1 MNLKGLWFAT
11 WVIVSGAGVF
21 AEDPKVELGPYP
33 YESRPDHDAF
43 RGFNPR
49 KAPPVGP
56 LLLVPGDRLAICGDS
71 ITEQKMYSRL
81 IEAYLTACT
90 PELHVTVRQ
99 LGWSGEKTDGFLRR
113 MERDC
118 LTFKPTVATLS
129 YGMNDSRYRPFDVN
143 NGLWYRDHYR
153 AIVRRFKQDGVR
165 VVVGSPG
172 SAGKIATWVKSRA
185 GTLEQHNIHLCALRD
200 IAMGVAQSEGVRF
213 ADVFWPMYQAQVLA
227 PQQHGATDEQPYLVA
242 GGDGIHPGWAGQT
255 LMAWAFLRALGL
267 DGEIGVIAWDVE
279 RGIVDASEGHQVGV
293 VDGNSI
299 SLTSNRYPFC
309 SQGEQ
314 NDDNSVRSGLT
325 LVPFDEELNRFL
337 LQLSGIPD
345 GTFELSWGDH
355 VKRFS
360 ADRLREGINLASEF
374 RENPFSEPF
383 AFVSEAVARKQAYET
398 QQIKKDFHSDEAR
411 TDFESVVKKTEA
423 IRQPLA
429 NAVAESVRPV
439 THRLSLRDVTAD

>member
-1 MNLKGLWFAT
+1 
-11 WVIVSGAGVF
+11 
-21 AEDPKVELGPYP
+21 
-33 YESRPDHDAF
+33 
-43 RGFNPR
+43 
-49 KAPPVGP
+49 
-56 LLLVPGDRLAICGDS
+56 
-71 ITEQKMYSRL
+71 
-81 IEAYLTACT
+81 
-90 PELHVTVRQ
+90 
-99 LGWSGEKTDGFLRR
+99 
-113 MERDC
+113 
-118 LTFKPTVATLS
+118 
-129 YGMNDSRYRPFDVN
+129 
-143 NGLWYRDHYR
+143 
-153 AIVRRFKQDGVR
+153 
-165 VVVGSPG
+165 
-172 SAGKIATWVKSRA
+172 
-185 GTLEQHNIHLCALRD
+185 
-200 IAMGVAQSEGVRF
+200 
-213 ADVFWPMYQAQVLA
+213 
-227 PQQHGATDEQPYLVA
+227 
-242 GGDGIHPGWAGQT
+242 
-255 LMAWAFLRALGL
+255 MAWAFLRALGL

-299 SLTSNRYPFC
+299 SLTSSRYPFC

-337 LQLSGIPD
+337 LRLSGIPD

-383 AFVSEAVARKQAYET
+383 ASVSEAVARKQAYET